1 MRVQR
6 SQEIEEVIGRPA
18 GWVTRNGTW
27 VLSVVIAS
35 LLVLTAF
42 YSYPTTVSGSLVLTT
57 VDPPRRLTAT
67 RNTQIQRLLVADGEE
82 VDAGQTL
89 LVAEEDNAKWEHV
102 LYLDDNLMSVDSG
115 TLDQIV
121 ALKLPNTLTVG
132 DMQEAVYTFQDRQE
146 LYRTL
151 AAQRLERFTGP
162 ELQNMIV
169 RSEAELRE
177 LERQTEGLA
186 KRLNEAMAILDQ
198 ETAMADNGVAY
209 TERLA
214 TARRRVERAEE
225 TLQAHNGRIRST
237 RFEIEMMRSQLDA
250 YRSGRQSSTEQAALQ
265 LRLAYD
271 NLVDAI
277 TQWNRNYTTVSPVR
291 GKVVL
296 APGLAEDSYVP
307 EGQPLATVFPLRA
320 GSTIGRIEL
329 DVRGSGRVERGQR
342 VVVEFTRW
350 PALEYGTVEGE
361 ITEVGL
367 VAVEGKIPVL
377 IAFPEGLVTNIGFR
391 ITAEPFLQGEATI
404 VIDKQPLIRRLLGQ
418 RQAISSS

>member
-1 MRVQR
+1 MREDR
-6 SQEIEEVIGRPA
+6 SQEIEEVIASPA

-27 VLSVVIAS
+27 LLSVVIGS

-42 YSYPTTVSGSLVLTT
+42 YSYPTTVSGPLVLTT

-67 RNTQIQRLLVADGEE
+67 RNTQIQRLLVGDGEE
-82 VDAGQTL
+82 VEAGQTL

-102 LYLDDNLMSVDSG
+102 LYLDDALMSVDSG
-115 TLDQIV
+115 TLEEIV
-121 ALKLPNTLTVG
+121 ALRLPPTLTVG

-151 AAQRLERFTGP
+151 AAQRLERYTSP
-162 ELQNMIV
+162 ELQRMIGS
-169 RSEAELRE
+169 SEGELRE
-177 LERQTEGLA
+177 LERATGGLEQ
-186 KRLNEAMAILDQ
+186 RLREAMDILDR
-198 ETAMADNGVAY
+198 ETSLSDNGVNF

-214 TARRRVERAEE
+214 TARRRVQRAEDA
-225 TLQAHNGRIRST
+225 LQGHNGRIRST
-237 RFEIEMMRSQLDA
+237 RFEIEMMRSQVDA

-277 TQWNRNYTTVSPVR
+277 AQWNRNYTTVSPVR

-296 APGLAEDSYVP
+296 TPGLAEDSYVP

-320 GSTIGRIEL
+320 GSTIGRMEL

-342 VVVEFTRW
+342 VVIEFSRW
-350 PALEYGTVEGE
+350 PALEYGTVSGE

-367 VAVEGKIPVL
+367 VPVEGKIPVL

-391 ITAEPFLQGEATI
+391 ITAEPFLGGKATI
-404 VIDKQPLIRRLLGQ
+404 IIDKQPLIRRLLGQ
-418 RQAISSS
+418 A